1 MLFISVLQQ
10 VMRRTH
16 SHCCIVHNNMEKR
29 SEGTRR
35 QCKKEF
41 EEFLEKLYLPL
52 LAWPLIV
59 LQHNHHVVLVV
70 RFAT

>member
-1 MLFISVLQQ
+1 MITWRRGLKALEGSV
-10 VMRRTH
+10 
-16 SHCCIVHNNMEKR
+16 KR
-29 SEGTRR
+29 SE
-35 QCKKEF
+35 

-59 LQHNHHVVLVV
+59 LQHDHHVVLVV